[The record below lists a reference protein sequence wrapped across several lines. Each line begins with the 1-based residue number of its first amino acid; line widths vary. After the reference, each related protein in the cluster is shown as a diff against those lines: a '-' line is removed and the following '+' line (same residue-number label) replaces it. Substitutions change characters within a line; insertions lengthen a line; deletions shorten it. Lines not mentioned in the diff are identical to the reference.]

1 MRMDPF
7 MGISHEI
14 FSFYQEHVNAKSCEP
29 VASVLCCKLSQNQFD
44 LVAGSQLG
52 CRNVIPFHC
61 SAIQSQRRNTA
72 LYMVR
77 ILHRNLQLL
86 AAEHLLHGK
95 AIPIRWNCRMN
106 MQSISGRIPQ
116 IPSTQPTIT
125 VEAVPVSQCTWER
138 PAYGE
143 AVASVNCPCT

>member
-1 MRMDPF
+1 

-72 LYMVR
+72 LYMIR

-95 AIPIRWNCRMN
+95 TIPIRRNCRMN
-106 MQSISGRIPQ
+106 MQSVFVRTH
-116 IPSTQPTIT
+116 STDSLYT
-125 VEAVPVSQCTWER
+125 AYHNGGSCSASQCTWER